1 MAELFVLGGLLVAGA
16 LIVAVLGLVFSLLK
30 FAFWLLFLPVRLA
43 FKLLALPFLLLK
55 WLLVGVVGLFAVPI
69 LLVIA
74 VVGGIALVVSLLAPL
89 LPFALVAF
97 LVWALFRMARRPAT
111 A

>member
-1 MAELFVLGGLLVAGA
+1 
-16 LIVAVLGLVFSLLK
+16 
-30 FAFWLLFLPVRLA
+30 
-43 FKLLALPFLLLK
+43 
-55 WLLVGVVGLFAVPI
+55 
-69 LLVIA
+69 